1 MKKNVGSTDQIY
13 RIILAILVGI
23 LYYIDTISGTLG
35 LVLVAFSIVLVL
47 TSVFNFCPLYL
58 PFGINTRKKQVKH
71 K

>member
-23 LYYIDTISGTLG
+23 LYYTNTISGTLG

>member
-1 MKKNVGSTDQIY
+1 MKKNVGSTDQII
-13 RIILAILVGI
+13 RLILAILVGI
-23 LYYIDTISGTLG
+23 LYYTDTIIGTLG
-35 LVLVAFSIVLVL
+35 LVLVAFSIILVL

>member
-23 LYYIDTISGTLG
+23 LYYTDTISGTLG

>member
-1 MKKNVGSTDQIY
+1 MKKNVGSTDQII
-13 RIILAILVGI
+13 RLILAILVGI
-23 LYYIDTISGTLG
+23 LYYTDTISGTLG

-47 TSVFNFCPLYL
+47 TSVINFCPLYL

>member
-23 LYYIDTISGTLG
+23 LYYTDTISGTLD

-58 PFGINTRKKQVKH
+58 PFGINTQKKQVKH

>member
-23 LYYIDTISGTLG
+23 LYYTDTISGTLD

>member
-23 LYYIDTISGTLG
+23 LYYTDTISGTLG
-35 LVLVAFSIVLVL
+35 LVLVAFSIILVL